1 MALTRTSVPDVP
13 RSKSGR
19 QADPE
24 LVEALKILA
33 AEVAKSDTG
42 RSETA
47 FTTVPAKYTSDDD
60 VKRAANVIRSNALV
74 AGISATVI
82 ATIDEEKGT
91 YALTFWG
98 VSRRTKRRKAAA
110 DQDATD

>member
-1 MALTRTSVPDVP
+1 MALTRTAVPDVP
-13 RSKSGR
+13 RAKSGR

-33 AEVAKSDTG
+33 AEVAESDTG

-47 FTTVPAKYTSDDD
+47 FTTDPAKYTGDDD
-60 VKRAANVIRSNALV
+60 VKRAANVVRSNALV

-82 ATIDEEKGT
+82 ATVDEKKGT
-91 YALTFWG
+91 YVLTFWG
-98 VSRRTKRRKAAA
+98 VPRRTKRRKAAT